1 MTPTETSAAL
11 ITAHL
16 PVVGHEV
23 ASILHRLPRHIPRDE
38 LVAAGNLG
46 LVQAARNYD
55 PATGVSFH
63 RWAKVRIRG
72 AILDELRSVDWLSR
86 GARRRAKRVGQ
97 VAEELATTL
106 GRPATLEEV
115 AAATG
120 LSVEEVMDGRADA
133 DTRIASLDAFD
144 GPYLETITDDELV
157 GPEDS
162 VLTRERLVYL
172 RAAVTSLP
180 DRLRTV
186 IEGLFFADR
195 TIPELA
201 EELGVTVSRV
211 SQLKTEA
218 MALMR
223 DAMNASLDP
232 ALVEPVGTGVAE
244 RRRRAFYARVAAQAA
259 AASTVRA
266 LPTPVPAPDRRREAL
281 EACA

>member
-1 MTPTETSAAL
+1 MTTTDTFADRVQ
-11 ITAHL
+11 THL
-16 PVVGHEV
+16 PVVGYEV
-23 ASILHRLPRHIPRDE
+23 SAVLHRLPRHVTRDE

-55 PATGVSFH
+55 PATGVPFH

-86 GARRRAKRVGQ
+86 GARKRAKRVGE
-97 VAEELATTL
+97 VADARASTL
-106 GRPATLEEV
+106 GRPATPEEV

-120 LSVEEVMDGRADA
+120 LSVEEVMDSRTDA
-133 DTRIASLDAFD
+133 ENRLGSLDAMD
-144 GPYLETITDDELV
+144 GPFLEAIADTEQV
-157 GPEDS
+157 GPEDAT
-162 VLTRERLVYL
+162 LARERLVYL
-172 RAAVTSLP
+172 EAAVTELP
-180 DRLRTV
+180 ERLRTV

-201 EELGVTVSRV
+201 DELGVTVSRV

-218 MALMR
+218 LALMR

-232 ALVEPVGTGVAE
+232 ALVQPVGTGVAE
-244 RRRRAFYARVAAQAA
+244 RRRRAFYARVAA
-259 AASTVRA
+259 ASTVRA
-266 LPTPVPAPDRRREAL
+266 VPTPMPAPDRRREAL